1 MESIE
6 KDLKDYIKEYGKK
19 YEGNAELNAYEK
31 MNDDFNALVESGV
44 IEKRGNQ
51 LLSTAEIH
59 LKSQVW
65 FNTK

>member
-19 YEGNAELNAYEK
+19 FEGNAELNAYEK
-31 MNDDFNALVESGV
+31 INDDFKALVKSGV

-51 LLSTAEIH
+51 LLSIAETH